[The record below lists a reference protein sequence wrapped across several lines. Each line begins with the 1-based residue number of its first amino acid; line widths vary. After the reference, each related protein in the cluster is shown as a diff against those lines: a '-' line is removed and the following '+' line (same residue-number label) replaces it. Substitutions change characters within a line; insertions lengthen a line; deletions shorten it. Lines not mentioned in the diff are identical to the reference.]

1 MFEIW
6 QNLKRVKESISSF
19 VFIQDK
25 NTITWQSNINV
36 WILNPQEKCCLALQ
50 YNINEQLL

>member
-6 QNLKRVKESISSF
+6 QNWKCVKKSISSF
-19 VFIQDK
+19 IFIQDK
-25 NTITWQSNINV
+25 NTITWQSNENV

-50 YNINEQLL
+50 YIINEQLL